1 MKLEVYMMN
10 NNSMLD
16 VVIKTV
22 FYEDEEAM
30 YIWNELGPRTRKTLI
45 SLLKATINHFE
56 ELDEDD

>member
-30 YIWNELGPRTRKTLI
+30 YI
-45 SLLKATINHFE
+45 
-56 ELDEDD
+56 